1 MSKEKLFTNTPMGR
15 AIIEAMFEVNAVISE
30 QVADAEPGTYRAY
43 IFGGAALHIHTNAR
57 GSSDIDVELQAAQ
70 ALELGDIT
78 IIYTDDDG
86 LEKALIVDDTF
97 TPTISGLLPEYY
109 QDDAIPLFGSDSDP
123 LVAYV
128 VTALDLAVSKLDRLA
143 VDDQADIIS
152 LHQASKFTAEELRKH
167 AEEALIGAV
176 GNERRL
182 KGNIEFMVNQL
193 LELES

>member
-1 MSKEKLFTNTPMGR
+1 ML
-15 AIIEAMFEVNAVISE
+15 EVNAAISE

-57 GSSDIDVELQAAQ
+57 GSSDIDVEIQAAQ
-70 ALELGDIT
+70 ALELDDIT

-97 TPTISGLLPEYY
+97 SPTISGLLPEYY

-152 LHQASKFTAEELRKH
+152 LHQAGKFTAEELRKH

-193 LELES
+193 QELES

>member
-15 AIIEAMFEVNAVISE
+15 AIIDAMLEVNAAISE

-57 GSSDIDVELQAAQ
+57 GSSDIDVEIQAAQ
-70 ALELGDIT
+70 ALELDDIT

-152 LHQASKFTAEELRKH
+152 LHQAGKFTAEELRKH

-193 LELES
+193 QELES

>member
-1 MSKEKLFTNTPMGR
+1 MSKEKLYTDTPMGQ
-15 AIIEAMFEVNAVISE
+15 AIIQAMAEVNDDISE

-57 GSSDIDVELQAAQ
+57 GSSDIDVEFQAAQ
-70 ALELGDIT
+70 ALELGDII
-78 IIYTDDDG
+78 IIYVDDDG
-86 LEKALIVDDTF
+86 LEKTLIVDDTF
-97 TPTISGLLPEYY
+97 TPTISGLLSEYY

-123 LVAYV
+123 LIAYV

-143 VDDQADIIS
+143 VDDQTDIIS
-152 LHQASKFTAEELRKH
+152 LHQAGKFTAEELREH

>member
-1 MSKEKLFTNTPMGR
+1 MGNEKLYTDTPMGQ
-15 AIIEAMFEVNAVISE
+15 AIIQAMAEINDDISE

-57 GSSDIDVELQAAQ
+57 GSSDIDVEFEAAQ

-78 IIYTDDDG
+78 IIYVDDDG
-86 LEKALIVDDTF
+86 LEKTLVVDDTF
-97 TPTISGLLPEYY
+97 TPTISGLLSEYY
-109 QDDAIPLFGSDSDP
+109 QDDAIPLFGTDSDP
-123 LVAYV
+123 LIAYV

-143 VDDQADIIS
+143 VDDQTDIIS
-152 LHQASKFTAEELRKH
+152 LHQAGKFTAEELREH

>member
-1 MSKEKLFTNTPMGR
+1 MSEEKLFTKTPMGR
-15 AIIEAMFEVNAVISE
+15 AIIDAMVEVNAAISE

-152 LHQASKFTAEELRKH
+152 LHQASKFTAEELGKH

-182 KGNIEFMVNQL
+182 KGNIEFMANQL